1 MTIIDVVFY
10 LMFAG
15 VSEEDVTSI
24 PMTKINEVKAAH
36 TLDILRVSSF
46 SSLSYLW

>member
-1 MTIIDVVFY
+1 MII
-10 LMFAG
+10 G

-36 TLDILRVSSF
+36 TLDVLRVSTTSK
-46 SSLSYLW
+46 